1 MRRNSLYAIGSGI
14 LTIALLAPVAVRAQE
29 SKCNSCEA
37 GERDGAV
44 RRYQQ
49 DIERA
54 RREIE
59 SLERQLASAEAT
71 LDTATMRSLNERMQ
85 RAVTQ
90 LTRANIRQGAYLQAG
105 ANRRTPVIA
114 VTPPPGQWTTHAIDG
129 YIGVM
134 WSARVDVETPKNGD
148 ALWTFRDYPQV
159 EAVERDSPAERA
171 GIEVGDMIQAFNGK
185 DLRKGRIALNSVL
198 RPGSAVTVRLT
209 REERVR
215 SVTVRVA
222 ERPRLARTP
231 RAPLAVQPG
240 EWTIEGPE
248 VVVVPEVPSVSRTP
262 LPPRSFG
269 ASGGLGM
276 LSATAGAEMMPLDPT
291 LGEPFGTEYGLW
303 ILRVGPSTP
312 AARAGIQKGDV
323 LISVDGRE
331 LHSVPALIRAM
342 ERAEKASK
350 QELRIELLRKG
361 ERKVVAMR
369 W

>member
-1 MRRNSLYAIGSGI
+1 MTRNSLHAIGSLI
-14 LTIALLAPVAVRAQE
+14 LTVALLAPVAVHAQE
-29 SKCNSCEA
+29 SKCNPCEA
-37 GERDGAV
+37 DARERAV

-59 SLERQLASAEAT
+59 TLERQLASAEAT
-71 LDTATMRSLNERMQ
+71 LDTAMMRRLNERMQ
-85 RAVTQ
+85 RAISQ
-90 LTRANIRQGAYLQAG
+90 LERANIRHAANLQAG
-105 ANRRTPVIA
+105 ADRSRAGVIA
-114 VTPPPGQWTTHAIDG
+114 VTPPPAQWTTHPIDG

-134 WSARVDVETPKNGD
+134 WSARVDVDAPKNGD

-159 EAVERDSPAERA
+159 EAVERDSPAELA
-171 GIEVGDMIQAFNGK
+171 GIQVGDMILSFNGK
-185 DLRKGRIALNSVL
+185 DLRQGRIALNSVL
-198 RPGSAVTVRLT
+198 RPGSTVAVRLT
-209 REERVR
+209 RENRAR
-215 SVTVRVA
+215 SVNVRVA
-222 ERPRLARTP
+222 ERPRFARTP
-231 RAPLAVQPG
+231 RAPVAVQSG
-240 EWTIEGPE
+240 EWTEPPE
-248 VVVVPEVPSVSRTP
+248 VVVVPELAPSARMY
-262 LPPRSFG
+262 LPRLG
-269 ASGGLGM
+269 QSGGFGM
-276 LSATAGAEMMPLDPT
+276 LGATAGAEMMPLDAT
-291 LGEPFGTEYGLW
+291 LGEPFGTDYGLW

-342 ERAEKASK
+342 ERAEKANK